1 MLFIGSIGE
10 IICAVIAA
18 AAGHTMLA
26 SADTPASEYTSRNTT
41 GGQILVAF
49 AIIQVSPAVR
59 PWCVPRRLHVL
70 YNRPLR
76 SSSSVLSGDQF
87 HG

>member
-49 AIIQVSPAVR
+49 AIIQVSLAVG
-59 PWCVPRRLHVL
+59 PWCIPRRLHV
-70 YNRPLR
+70 YDRPLR

>member
-10 IICAVIAA
+10 IVCAVIAA

-26 SADTPASEYTSRNTT
+26 SADTPASEYTKRNTT

-49 AIIQVSPAVR
+49 AIIQASRAARGHYDTMKLIFADPY
-59 PWCVPRRLHVL
+59 H
-70 YNRPLR
+70 R
-76 SSSSVLSGDQF
+76 SSSLVLSGDLYL
-87 HG
+87 G